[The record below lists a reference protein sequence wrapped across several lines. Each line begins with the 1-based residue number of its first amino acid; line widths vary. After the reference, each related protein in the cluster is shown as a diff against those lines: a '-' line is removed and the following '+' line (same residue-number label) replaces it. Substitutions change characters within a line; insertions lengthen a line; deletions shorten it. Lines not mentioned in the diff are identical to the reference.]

1 MRLKV
6 VQEKKSLDECLANYI
21 RHISDLS
28 EDVRVT
34 NIPGFYNVRLDS
46 WIFKSFLQI

>member
-1 MRLKV
+1 MLYWDLKLS
-6 VQEKKSLDECLANYI
+6 KKRNPNYI
-21 RHISDLS
+21 RHISDLL